1 LPFPR
6 PVTEIIRQ
14 RYSCRSY
21 RNTPI
26 EQDKCALITETIAA
40 LHPGPFGVP
49 ARFKLVAATE
59 QDRDALR
66 GLGTY
71 GFIRGAPAFIIGA
84 AQASGKSLEDFGYQ
98 MESLVLSATTLGLGT
113 CWLGGSFSRSSFS
126 RKISCGADEIIP
138 CVCAL
143 GYPSE
148 DRRAFDAALRRRI
161 GGRERRPWESFF
173 FDGDFGAP
181 LSHQQAGVYAT
192 PLEMVRLA
200 PSASNKQP
208 WRVIQQQ
215 DRWHF
220 YLQRTKGYREGWL
233 TRLLGVADMQRV
245 DMGIATSHFEQA
257 VAEMGAKGRWQ
268 VCDPGFEP
276 PDALTEYEISWIVGS

>member
-1 LPFPR
+1 MSFQR

-21 RNTPI
+21 RTTPI
-26 EQDKCALITETIAA
+26 EPDKCALITQAIAA
-40 LHPGPFGVP
+40 LTAGPFGVP
-49 ARFKLVAATE
+49 ARFKLVAATA

-71 GFIRGAPAFIIGA
+71 GFIRGAAAFMIGA
-84 AQASGKSLEDFGYQ
+84 AQTSEKSLEDFGYQ
-98 MESLVLSATTLGLGT
+98 MENLILTATALGLGT

-126 RKISCGADEIIP
+126 RRIACASHEIIP

-148 DRRAFDAALRRRI
+148 DHGTLDAGLRQRI
-161 GGRERRPWESFF
+161 GANERLPWESLF
-173 FDGDFGAP
+173 FDSGFGAP
-181 LSHQQAGVYAT
+181 LARLQAGAYAT

-208 WRVIQQQ
+208 WRIIQHQ

-220 YLQRTKGYREGWL
+220 YMQRTKGYREGWL

-245 DMGIATSHFEQA
+245 DMGIAISHFEQTA
-257 VAEMGAKGRWQ
+257 AEVGAKGHWQ
-268 VCDPGFEP
+268 VSDPEFKP
-276 PDALTEYEISWIVGS
+276 PDALTEYCISWIAES